1 MKWKQLE
8 RVPARTP
15 KTDAYMATVEELGDV
30 LILDAWEHRAR
41 KFRYCIDVKTGQ
53 HGYLTETWSRGKL
66 LTALGTNPNYYWP
79 NDVKYPVIDR
89 NEKQRCLEKLGG
101 ATKDLYRA
109 INWEEAAY
117 DRDKRRDTEEN
128 RKNRLD
134 AYMAQA
140 PELPADLREWLF
152 EKAAGED
159 YLMKTRKKDEYICTH
174 CGENFTKKEL
184 PENRHNQFV
193 NCPVCKKH
201 LQIKTRTKRIR
212 KNTQCYLI
220 QPIGEDM
227 VLRTIYAHIEWECRK
242 HTVTLNEAI
251 RVIGYNLFRKRRS
264 KKKYRIYYRDWQ
276 SWVTGNHGN
285 YRAEQGY
292 LYPGNFKE
300 ILRNT
305 IYKKAWATLE
315 QAAKKGLCMN
325 YNRLLSGVMQ
335 SGNYA
340 GVTEYLAKGRYWKLL
355 QEVADD
361 TEYPGWNFVYRG
373 ELNLNAEKIE
383 GIFGICDK
391 QMINRIR
398 DENGGHRMVYWM
410 RYSERTGKKIPT
422 ETLRFLEKNEIDPED
437 IALSGKYMSPQQ
449 IVNYIRRQQKE
460 QYPAYT
466 VNAVL
471 EQYEDYLSMCK
482 ATDKDL
488 TDEMV
493 YRPRELKR
501 RHDEVIV
508 DQQQMQILREMRR
521 DSEQREA
528 YAREMREKYPTA
540 EKTLQEIRERYEYE
554 NEEYKIIVPQ
564 TLMDIV
570 LEGRALHH
578 CVGSS
583 ERYFDRIE
591 DRETYICF
599 LRRQSAP
606 GAPFYTIEVEPG
618 GTIRQHRSYLD
629 EEPGIEEIRGF
640 LREWQKVLKNR
651 LTRKDRELARTSKIK
666 REQNIEELKAKRN
679 TRVLKG
685 LEEDFLEAEAA
696 GWN

>member
-1 MKWKQLE
+1 MRWKQLE
-8 RVPARTP
+8 AVPARTP

-30 LILDAWEHRAR
+30 LILDVWEHRER
-41 KFRYCIDVKTGQ
+41 KFRYCIDVKDGQ

-66 LTALGTNPNYYWP
+66 LTALGTNPNCYWP
-79 NDVKYPVIDR
+79 EDVKYPAIDG
-89 NEKQRCLEKLGG
+89 NEKRRCLEKLGC
-101 ATKDLYRA
+101 ATKDVYRA
-109 INWEEAAY
+109 INWEEAGY

-159 YLMKTRKKDEYICTH
+159 YLMKTRKKDEYTCTH
-174 CGENFTKKEL
+174 CGEKFTKKEL
-184 PENRHNQFV
+184 PESRHNQFV
-193 NCPVCKKH
+193 NCPACKKH
-201 LQIKTRTKRIR
+201 LQIKTRTERIR

-227 VLRTIYAHIEWECRK
+227 VLRIIYAHIEWECRK

-264 KKKYRIYYRDWQ
+264 KKRYRIYYRDWQ

-285 YRAEQGY
+285 YRAQQGY

-300 ILRNT
+300 ILKNT

-315 QAAKKGLCMN
+315 QAAQKGLCMN
-325 YNRLLSGVMQ
+325 YNRLLAGVMQ
-335 SGNYA
+335 SGNYE
-340 GVTEYLAKGRYWKLL
+340 GVTEYLAKGRFWKLL

-373 ELNLNAEKIE
+373 ELNLNAERIE

-398 DENGGHRMVYWM
+398 DENGGHRMVCWM
-410 RYSERTGKKIPT
+410 RYSEKTGKKIQT
-422 ETLRFLEKNEIDPED
+422 EALRFLEGNEIDPED
-437 IALSGKYMSPQQ
+437 IALSGKCMSPQQ
-449 IVNYIRRQQKE
+449 IVNYIKRQQKE

-466 VNAVL
+466 ANAVL
-471 EQYEDYLSMCK
+471 EQYEDYLSVCK
-482 ATDKDL
+482 ATGKDL

-501 RHDEVIV
+501 RHDEVVV
-508 DQQQMQILREMRR
+508 DQQQMQILREMSRNG
-521 DSEQREA
+521 EQREA
-528 YAREMREKYPTA
+528 YAQEMREKYSTA
-540 EKTLQEIRERYEYE
+540 EQTLQEIRERYEYE

-599 LRRQSAP
+599 LRRQSTP
-606 GAPFYTIEVEPG
+606 GVPFYTIEVEPG

-651 LTRKDRELARTSKIK
+651 LTRKDRELAKTSKIK

>member
-8 RVPARTP
+8 RVPVRTP

-30 LILDAWEHRAR
+30 LILDVWERRER

-53 HGYLTETWSRGKL
+53 HGYLTEIWSRGKL

-79 NDVKYPVIDR
+79 NDVKCPAIDSK
-89 NEKQRCLEKLGG
+89 EKQRCLEKLGG
-101 ATKDLYRA
+101 ATKDLYQA
-109 INWEEAAY
+109 INWEEAGY
-117 DRDKRRDTEEN
+117 DRDKRRDIKEN
-128 RKNRLD
+128 RKHRLD
-134 AYMAQA
+134 AYMAQT
-140 PELPADLREWLF
+140 PEFPADLREWLF

-184 PENRHNQFV
+184 PESRHNQFV

-212 KNTQCYLI
+212 KTTQCYLI

-227 VLRTIYAHIEWECRK
+227 VLRIIYAHIEWECRK
-242 HTVTLNEAI
+242 HMVTLNEAI
-251 RVIGYNLFRKRRS
+251 RVIGYNLSRKRRS
-264 KKKYRIYYRDWQ
+264 PKRYRIYYRDWQ

-285 YRAEQGY
+285 YQAQKGY
-292 LYPGNFKE
+292 LYPGKFKE
-300 ILRNT
+300 ILKNT
-305 IYKKAWATLE
+305 IYKEAWAALE
-315 QAAKKGLCMN
+315 QAARKNLCMN

-398 DENGGHRMVYWM
+398 DENGGHRMVCWM
-410 RYSERTGKKIPT
+410 RYSEKNKKKIPT
-422 ETLRFLEKNEIDPED
+422 ETLRFLERNKIDPED
-437 IALSGKYMSPQQ
+437 IALSGKCMSPQQ
-449 IVNYIRRQQKE
+449 IVNYIKRQQKE

-466 VNAVL
+466 ANAVL
-471 EQYEDYLSMCK
+471 EQYEDYLSVCK
-482 ATDKDL
+482 ATGKDL

-501 RHDEVIV
+501 RHDEVVV
-508 DQQQMQILREMRR
+508 DQQQMQILREMSRNG
-521 DSEQREA
+521 EQREA
-528 YAREMREKYPTA
+528 YAQEMREKYQTA
-540 EKTLQEIRERYEYE
+540 EQTLQEIRERYEYE

-606 GAPFYTIEVEPG
+606 GVPFYTIEVEPG

-640 LREWQKVLKNR
+640 LREWQKVLKSR
-651 LTRKDRELARTSKIK
+651 LTWKDRELARTSKIK